1 LIIAS
6 HFPDLHFSAIEF
18 RKPPTKNGRQVA
30 SENGMMTSLTLF
42 EVALFPTNKSV
53 FLQEILMFPDPNML
67 FCSMPK
73 SQSVR
78 IPWENVKKIAQLQN

>member
-1 LIIAS
+1 MAGS
-6 HFPDLHFSAIEF
+6 GG
-18 RKPPTKNGRQVA
+18 GRQVA
-30 SENGMMTSLTLF
+30 LGTGMMTSLTLF

-78 IPWENVKKIAQLQN
+78 IPWENVKKIAQLQKASARS

>member
-1 LIIAS
+1 
-6 HFPDLHFSAIEF
+6 
-18 RKPPTKNGRQVA
+18 
-30 SENGMMTSLTLF
+30 MTSLTLF